1 MLETVRAYAALQLAA
16 AGERDDALEGLVRYC
31 TGEAALAAAGLVGPG
46 QIEWLHRVREDLE
59 SYRGALTWLI
69 ERGRSAE
76 ACDIAWGLKYFWL
89 IRGHAPEGLRWY
101 EQILNL
107 PSLPPAAESRAFVG
121 SALMCYSVGEL
132 GRMRA
137 ANERALALARDAE
150 DTGLVAEIEMLLG
163 HVEHVAG
170 NLSAARDRFTR
181 SVEGFRV
188 LAIPWGTGYALSRMA
203 EVALATGD
211 ASQTE
216 RRLDEAAS
224 VLRHAGPWFQSLG
237 TYVRAIL
244 AVRRGTPDQAI
255 ALVRESLTRIRQL
268 HDKFAFVYT
277 MVPLAAAAVL
287 KGDDA
292 WAARVVGARDA
303 VIERT
308 GVTLVNASVQDL
320 LEHAERGARD
330 RLGPDGWA
338 HAHAAGRVTSIDAL
352 LKDIDGVMRK
362 G

>member
-1 MLETVRAYAALQLAA
+1 
-16 AGERDDALEGLVRYC
+16 
-31 TGEAALAAAGLVGPG
+31 
-46 QIEWLHRVREDLE
+46 
-59 SYRGALTWLI
+59 
-69 ERGRSAE
+69 
-76 ACDIAWGLKYFWL
+76 
-89 IRGHAPEGLRWY
+89 
-101 EQILNL
+101 
-107 PSLPPAAESRAFVG
+107 
-121 SALMCYSVGEL
+121 
-132 GRMRA
+132 
-137 ANERALALARDAE
+137 
-150 DTGLVAEIEMLLG
+150 
-163 HVEHVAG
+163 
-170 NLSAARDRFTR
+170 
-181 SVEGFRV
+181 
-188 LAIPWGTGYALSRMA
+188 
-203 EVALATGD
+203 
-211 ASQTE
+211 
-216 RRLDEAAS
+216 
-224 VLRHAGPWFQSLG
+224 
-237 TYVRAIL
+237 
-244 AVRRGTPDQAI
+244 VRRGTPDQAI